1 MSLSMK
7 KTLLSANEIK
17 TNNDLTVKTPKYIP
31 ESPTKGYFQR
41 SIRPSSF
48 DILTKTE
55 NPRKSKPSSKDLDLL
70 E

>member
-1 MSLSMK
+1 MK

-41 SIRPSSF
+41 SIKPASF
-48 DILTKTE
+48 DKLTKAE
-55 NPRKSKPSSKDLDLL
+55 NPRKSKRQSNDLDF
-70 E
+70 